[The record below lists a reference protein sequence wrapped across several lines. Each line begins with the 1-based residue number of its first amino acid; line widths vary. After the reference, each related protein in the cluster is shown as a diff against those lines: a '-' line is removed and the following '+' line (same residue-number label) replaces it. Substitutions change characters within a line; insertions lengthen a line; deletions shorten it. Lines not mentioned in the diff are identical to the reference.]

1 MTDSML
7 GEIDRTVAWMAFG
20 DESTTEGLVINPNEA
35 IGYRAT
41 RRLPS
46 YASDAQAAQGVI
58 DHFEQGGATVTFARK
73 GDGWHCEFV
82 PSPDDAEGGWGLA
95 RATAT
100 TRPLALCVAVLRASG
115 PIPEEHGRMS
125 AALEEY
131 LRQGRGC

>member
-7 GEIDRTVAWMAFG
+7 GEINRTVAWMAFG
-20 DESTTEGLVINPNEA
+20 DESTKEGLVINPNEA

-73 GDGWHCEFV
+73 
-82 PSPDDAEGGWGLA
+82 
-95 RATAT
+95 R
-100 TRPLALCVAVLRASG
+100 RRLALRVCSFVR
-115 PIPEEHGRMS
+115 
-125 AALEEY
+125 
-131 LRQGRGC
+131 